1 MQKLVRMI
9 NQSTWTCPAIQELH
23 IARDCITASDIGTA
37 TRQEG
42 FGLQAPLIRETDA
55 YGST

>member
-1 MQKLVRMI
+1 MI
-9 NQSTWTCPAIQELH
+9 NQSMWTCPAIQELH